1 MQTSENRTPPSS
13 VGTLM
18 SVFVDLK
25 TKNNKTKNKKQN
37 LCRVEDN
44 LKLMILLS
52 LYPKL
57 ENYRKSSLFIPCLFT
72 FGDQTKDIVC
82 ARQALY

>member
-25 TKNNKTKNKKQN
+25 TKNNKTKNKTNKTSPHFST
-37 LCRVEDN
+37 DFYG
-44 LKLMILLS
+44 KADW
-52 LYPKL
+52 
-57 ENYRKSSLFIPCLFT
+57 YRLAQS
-72 FGDQTKDIVC
+72 
-82 ARQALY
+82 